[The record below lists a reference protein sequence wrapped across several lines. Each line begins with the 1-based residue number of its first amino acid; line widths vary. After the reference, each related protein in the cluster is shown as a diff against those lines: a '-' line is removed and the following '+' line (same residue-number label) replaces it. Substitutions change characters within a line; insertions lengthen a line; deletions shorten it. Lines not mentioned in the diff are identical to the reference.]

1 MATRLATPE
10 TDGFIES
17 DTAPGRFRMSPLTR
31 RRWENFKANKR
42 GYWSL
47 WIISTMVVL
56 SMFAE
61 FIANDAPLVVGY
73 KGELYF
79 PVLFTYPETEFDG
92 VFETEAEYLEPFVQG
107 LIEDGDGWWLFPPIK
122 YSYETIDLY
131 TEGAVPEAPSTR
143 HILGTD
149 DIGRDVA
156 ARIIYGFRLSVLF
169 GLALTFFSSLVG
181 IAVGATQGFF
191 GGGID
196 LFGQRVVEVWAG
208 LPQLFLII
216 ILSSLIEPNPV
227 ALLLLLLLFN
237 WMALV
242 AVVRAESLRTRNF
255 DYVRAARALGES
267 NFVIMTKH
275 LLPNAMVATL
285 TYLPF
290 LLSGSVVTLT
300 SLDFLG
306 FGLPAGYPS
315 LGELLAQGKAN
326 LQAPWLGLAGFFTLS
341 IMLTLFVFV
350 GEGVRD
356 AFDPR
361 RAVR

>member
-1 MATRLATPE
+1 MVARLETPE
-10 TDGFIES
+10 AG
-17 DTAPGRFRMSPLTR
+17 AVPGRFRMSPLTR

-47 WIISTMVVL
+47 WIISSMVVL

-61 FIANDAPLVVGY
+61 FIANDAPLVMSY

-79 PVLFTYPETEFDG
+79 PVLFEYPETEFGG
-92 VFETEAEYLEPFVQG
+92 VFETEAEYLEPFVKD
-107 LIEDGDGWWLFPPIK
+107 LIRDGDGWWVFPPIQF
-122 YSYETIDLY
+122 SYETIDLY

-143 HILGTD
+143 HWLGTD
-149 DIGRDVA
+149 DIGRDVT

-169 GLALTFFSSLVG
+169 GLALTFFSSLIG
-181 IAVGATQGFF
+181 IAVGATQGYF
-191 GGGID
+191 GGWID
-196 LFGQRVVEVWAG
+196 LFGQRLVEVWAG
-208 LPQLFLII
+208 LPVLFLII

-242 AVVRAESLRTRNF
+242 AVVRAECLRTRNF

-267 NFVIMTKH
+267 DSVIMTKH

-326 LQAPWLGLAGFFTLS
+326 MQAPWLGLAGFFTLAV
-341 IMLTLFVFV
+341 MLTLFVFV

-361 RAVR
+361 RSTR

>member
-1 MATRLATPE
+1 MASRPLTVDTVEA
-10 TDGFIES
+10 G
-17 DTAPGRFRMSPLTR
+17 TAPRRFRMSPLTR
-31 RRWENFKANKR
+31 RRWQNFRTNKR

-47 WIISTMVVL
+47 WAISVMVVL

-61 FIANDAPLVVGY
+61 FIANDAPLVIGY

-79 PVLFTYPETEFDG
+79 PVLFEYPETEFGG
-92 VFETEAEYLEPFVQG
+92 VFETEAEYLEPFVQD
-107 LIEDGDGWWLFPPIK
+107 LIREGDGWWVFPPIRF
-122 YSYETIDLY
+122 SYETIDLY
-131 TEGAVPEAPSTR
+131 TWGAVPEAPSSR
-143 HILGTD
+143 HLLGTD
-149 DIGRDVA
+149 DVGRDVM

-169 GLALTFFSSLVG
+169 GLALTLFSSLVG
-181 IAVGATQGFF
+181 IAVGATQGYF
-191 GGGID
+191 GGRLD
-196 LFGQRVVEVWAG
+196 LFGQRLVEVWAG

-227 ALLLLLLLFN
+227 ALLMLLLLFN

-242 AVVRAESLRTRNF
+242 AVVRAECLRTRNF

-267 NFVIMTKH
+267 DAVILTKH
-275 LLPNAMVATL
+275 VLPNAMVATL

-290 LLSGSVVTLT
+290 LLSGSIVTLT

-326 LQAPWLGLAGFFTLS
+326 IQAPWLGLAGFFTLS

-361 RAVR
+361 RATR